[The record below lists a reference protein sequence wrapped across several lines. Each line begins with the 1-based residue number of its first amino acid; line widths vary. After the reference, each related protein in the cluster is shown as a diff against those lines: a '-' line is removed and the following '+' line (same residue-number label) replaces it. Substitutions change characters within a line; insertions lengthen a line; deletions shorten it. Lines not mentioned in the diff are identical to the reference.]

1 MLKHALLVLNAAL
14 CAAALPLAT
23 SVPSVPATM
32 TAVYK
37 DAFIC
42 QTPFACIQ
50 THTVAVPKPAQ
61 GQVNTLARCPR
72 LPGMRHQD
80 PSWLRS
86 ARSARNPSH

>member
-37 DAFIC
+37 NAFIGC

-61 GQVNTLARCPR
+61 GQVNTLARCHR
-72 LPGMRHQD
+72 LAHGMRRHG
-80 PSWLRS
+80 PFV
-86 ARSARNPSH
+86 